1 MFPHTLF
8 SFRHI
13 TACQDISFTIADI
26 DGDRRVALDNRGD
39 EIDIRIFVRE
49 DELACRLCPDGHVL
63 LFLLLER
70 ACQIIGKK
78 YGNSHDN
85 HGYYQY

>member
-1 MFPHTLF
+1 MLSHSFFT
-8 SFRHI
+8 FRHI
-13 TACQDISFTIADI
+13 AACQDISFAIADI
-26 DGDRRVALDNRGD
+26 DRDRRVALNDRGD
-39 EIDIRIFVRE
+39 EIDIRVIGRE
-49 DELACRLCPDGHVL
+49 DELACCLRPNGHVL